1 MSSELVLSLVTR
13 PDVSKPR
20 WSQESFEGRL
30 RHFYSTVNPLNIL
43 VSSEGLETSRK
54 VISDYKKGIVG
65 PSLTVDQLWRHKQI
79 YDSAFHPETGEKMFI
94 LGRMSAQ
101 VPCNMIITGGLLTFY
116 KNPRGVFFWHWL
128 NQSFNANVNYANRS
142 GENPITL
149 KELGCA
155 YVGATTGALAVAFG
169 LNQVVGKF
177 PPLELG
183 CAYVGATTGALAV
196 AFGLNQ
202 VVGKFPPLVG
212 RLVPFA
218 AVACANAIN
227 IPLMRYKEFTDGITL
242 EDETGR
248 VVGKSTSIAKF
259 AVTEVVVSRVGMAL
273 PYMVLTPVIMNQI
286 VKTMWYQRRPWTAGP
301 IQTVLAGLG
310 LLVSTPFCCAL
321 FPQKKSIEVAK
332 LDEAARAQVEAVP
345 NPPKVVY
352 YNKGL

>member
-177 PPLELG
+177 PPL
-183 CAYVGATTGALAV
+183 
-196 AFGLNQ
+196 
-202 VVGKFPPLVG
+202 VG

>member
-1 MSSELVLSLVTR
+1 MSSELVISLVTR

-20 WSQESFEGRL
+20 WDQKTFEGRL

-43 VSSEGLETSRK
+43 ISSKGLETSRN
-54 VISDYKKGIVG
+54 VISNYKKGVVC

-142 GENPITL
+142 GENAITM
-149 KELGCA
+149 KELMCA
-155 YVGATTGALAVAFG
+155 YLGATTGALTVA
-169 LNQVVGKF
+169 L
-177 PPLELG
+177 
-183 CAYVGATTGALAV
+183 
-196 AFGLNQ
+196 GLNQ

-218 AVACANAIN
+218 AIAVANAIN

-248 VVGKSTSIAKF
+248 AVGKSTSVAKYAIA
-259 AVTEVVVSRVGMAL
+259 EVVLSRVGMAL

-286 VKTMWYQRRPWTAGP
+286 VKTLWYQRRPWTAAP

-310 LLVSTPFCCAL
+310 LLISTPFCCAL
-321 FPQKKSIEVAK
+321 FPQKKSVEVAK
-332 LDEAARAQVEAVP
+332 LDPEARAQIEAVQ